1 MEPIGLKPVW
11 KKRLTNLA
19 VVAAFVLA
27 FSQAPWMPEYFRHRE
42 AVLET
47 RSTGA
52 VDSNGARLGGN
63 PETAVPAIVSE
74 GAFPGTPS
82 PRFGLLVPD
91 AEAEKRETVL
101 IGPNPEIKTR
111 LVRLIRESER
121 ELFVNVYLLT
131 EPDVTEEIVAAKKRG
146 VDVKVIL
153 EKDPYKL
160 PGANRKSR
168 DRLLNA
174 GVDVFSSK
182 DAFAF
187 VHAKYVVADG
197 ARYVFATG
205 NFTKSTFQ
213 KNREYFVFG
222 DDPVS
227 AEFLHGVFSADFRGS
242 PYVGKIPDRFYL
254 APVDARKKAVAFVKS
269 AKESIFVLAP
279 SVSDEEFVKALNDA
293 AEAGVKVRVCLIKD
307 ASAEDFARFAE
318 DVGATAT
325 SRAQLHAKTVLVD
338 GVALFVG
345 SANFT
350 ENSLDRNRETGAVL
364 NAPETIRNYENTLS
378 RDCKW

>member
-1 MEPIGLKPVW
+1 MDRIGLKPVW

-19 VVAAFVLA
+19 VAAVFVFA
-27 FSQAPWMPEYFRHRE
+27 FSKAPWMPEYFRHRE

-47 RSTGA
+47 RSSGVVVSTGA
-52 VDSNGARLGGN
+52 LSDGVPKSGASL
-63 PETAVPAIVSE
+63 VSSD
-74 GAFPGTPS
+74 ARS

-91 AEAEKRETVL
+91 TEAEKRETVL

-111 LVRLIRESER
+111 LIRLIRESER

-146 VDVKVIL
+146 VAVKVIL

-187 VHAKYVVADG
+187 VHAKYAVADG
-197 ARYVFATG
+197 VRYVFATG

-222 DDPVS
+222 EDPVS
-227 AEFLHGVFSADFRGS
+227 AEFLRGVFVADFQGS
-242 PYVGKIPDRFYL
+242 PYVGNIPDRFYL
-254 APVDARKKAVAFVKS
+254 APVDARKKAISFVKS
-269 AKESIFVLAP
+269 AKRSIFVLAP
-279 SVSDEEFVKALNDA
+279 SVSDGEFVKALNDA

-307 ASAEDFARFAE
+307 ASAEDFARFGE

-364 NAPETIRNYENTLS
+364 ASPETIVNYENTLS

>member
-1 MEPIGLKPVW
+1 MNRIGLKPAW
-11 KKRLTNLA
+11 KKRLANLA

-27 FSQAPWMPEYFRHRE
+27 FSRAPWMPEYFRHRE

-47 RSTGA
+47 RSSGA
-52 VDSNGARLGGN
+52 VSSSGESSGAVGTTLSG
-63 PETAVPAIVSE
+63 IVFGESFS
-74 GAFPGTPS
+74 GIPS
-82 PRFGLLVPD
+82 PRFDLLVPD
-91 AEAEKRETVL
+91 TEAEKREAVL

-111 LVRLIRESER
+111 LIRLVRESEK

-187 VHAKYVVADG
+187 VHAKFAVADG

-227 AEFLHGVFSADFRGS
+227 AEFLRGVFSADFNGS
-242 PYVGKIPDRFYL
+242 PYVGRIPDRFYL

-269 AKESIFVLAP
+269 AKESISVLAP

-293 AEAGVKVRVCLIKD
+293 AESGVKVRVCLIKD
-307 ASAEDFARFAE
+307 ASVEDLAKFSS
-318 DVGATAT
+318 DVAAVRT

-338 GVALFVG
+338 SAALFVG

-350 ENSLDRNRETGAVL
+350 ENSLDRNREIGAVFA
-364 NAPETIRNYENTLS
+364 APGTIRNYENTLS